1 MLRTI
6 EIEWLKLKNYKVFWA
21 LVIMYFAGLMIILS
35 SGMFLMEFLKSKGA
49 EFEGID
55 PTILPLYDF
64 PDVWQNMTY
73 IATFFK
79 LILAFIV
86 IISIT
91 NEISYRTMRQ
101 NVIDGMSKWEFL
113 QSKLALILV
122 LSFAAVAFIFVE
134 GLVMGLIYSHVITFR
149 DIFSE
154 LEFLAGYFF
163 EVFTFLSFA
172 LLVGLVLKKA
182 GFAIVFI
189 FMYTLI
195 FEPFLTI
202 NLQYNELIKEHTSW
216 IVPFF
221 PIRALNNLIQVPF
234 QRYIFMEI
242 RDFIAWKDVL
252 IVFVW
257 LLVFQGIIY
266 RLLTKRDI

>member
-6 EIEWLKLKNYKVFWA
+6 ETEWLKLKNYKVFWA
-21 LVIMYFAGLMIILS
+21 LVIMYFAGLLIILS
-35 SGMFLMEFLKSKGA
+35 SGMFLMKFLKSKGA
-49 EFEGID
+49 EFNGID

-64 PDVWQNMTY
+64 PDVWQNMIY

-91 NEISYRTMRQ
+91 NEITYRTMRQ
-101 NVIDGMSKWEFL
+101 NVIDGLSKWEFL
-113 QSKLALILV
+113 KSKLSLILL
-122 LSFAAVAFIFVE
+122 LSLSAVVFLFIE
-134 GLVMGLIYSHVITFR
+134 GLVMGLIYSHVISIR
-149 DIFSE
+149 EIFSE
-154 LEFLAGYFF
+154 MEFFAGYFL
-163 EVFTFLSFA
+163 ELVTFLSFA
-172 LLVGLVLKKA
+172 LLVGLVMKKS

-195 FEPFLTI
+195 FEPFVTL
-202 NLQYNELIKEHTSW
+202 NLQYNQWIKEHTSW
-216 IVPFF
+216 IVPYF
-221 PIRALNNLIQVPF
+221 PIRAINNLIHVPF
-234 QRYIFMEI
+234 QRYAFMEFQ
-242 RDFIAWKDVL
+242 DYIAWIDIL
-252 IVFVW
+252 IVVIW